1 MWKQMLPM
9 KAHCGKSC
17 IDGTA
22 RSTGENRVGLGG
34 GFSYLDVVGMCD
46 LLGIFRL
53 FAAEYSVGHATHT
66 DWRTQTENRPRS
78 GDGNGRTAVRRDR
91 ATENQSTDASRKNKV
106 AALASTLH
114 ALEGHFHGRVVI
126 RHAAGVETSG
136 WNQHVDLRPMRLQAA
151 WPDAIDLHSP
161 AEFAS
166 RIAQDNCVA
175 IPKSQPRRIL
185 SSHHHLVAPGSGDGV
200 HHRMDHAVKLLAPAR
215 CEKELPFRYALF

>member
-114 ALEGHFHGRVVI
+114 FVEAAGIEAHLRAEPQSLALTAI
-126 RHAAGVETSG
+126 RHCRKCCSIAGRRFHVISQRRQVAREPHSQSAPEDAFKSPSVASQESRRGAGDRSSREKLISNLRRGIGGDRLFARRCLFLVVE
-136 WNQHVDLRPMRLQAA
+136 
-151 WPDAIDLHSP
+151 
-161 AEFAS
+161 
-166 RIAQDNCVA
+166 
-175 IPKSQPRRIL
+175 
-185 SSHHHLVAPGSGDGV
+185 
-200 HHRMDHAVKLLAPAR
+200 
-215 CEKELPFRYALF
+215 